1 MTENPIKS
9 QSVNGLT
16 FRASGK
22 VIKRHFMPKVV
33 SRKVTVS
40 DAFERHFRSSLS
52 TFIPKLNPKYTKPHV
67 MLHVS
72 NGASSC
78 LIRFKNPEELVKALE
93 ELIGTL
99 RSDKWQDA
107 WWRIT
112 DISEELVTNNK
123 INLDEEIVDINAW
136 HKSLEDTIDVELV
149 QVKKE
154 EGGEV

>member
-1 MTENPIKS
+1 MTENTIKS
-9 QSVNGLT
+9 PSVNGLT

-22 VIKRHFMPKVV
+22 VTKRHFMPKVV
-33 SRKVTVS
+33 SRKVTVN
-40 DAFERHFRSSLS
+40 DAFERHFRSSIA
-52 TFIPKLNPKYTKPHV
+52 TFIPKLSPKYSKPHM

-78 LIRFKNPEELVKALE
+78 LIRFKNPEELVKSLE
-93 ELIGTL
+93 EIINTI

-107 WWRIT
+107 WWRIC
-112 DISEELVTNNK
+112 DISEELINNNK

-154 EGGEV
+154 AGGEK